1 MKKLSIIIPCFNSSQ
16 ALETN
21 LPYLVNYCSTLGVE
35 TEIIIIDDGSFNAEE
50 ASDIARLNSC
60 VFYRYQK
67 NKGKG
72 NAIRYGISK
81 ATGDIIAFT
90 DADIPFEGE
99 AIKKAIDYLTIK
111 EYDLVIGDRGL
122 KESVYFSKV
131 TNERRFGSGIFTFFV
146 GRFVTT
152 GFSDTQC
159 GFKVFRREI
168 ALDIFSKSRINGFSF
183 DVELVYIAL
192 KRNYDIKKIP
202 VVLRSQDGN
211 SVSVLKHGFGML
223 LDLFRIKWNHLKGR
237 YKNE

>member
-1 MKKLSIIIPCFNSSQ
+1 MKKISIIIPCYNSSQ

-21 LPYLVNYCSTLGVE
+21 LPYLVDFCSSLNVE
-35 TEIIIIDDGSFNAEE
+35 TEIIVIDDGSFNA
-50 ASDIARLNSC
+50 DKIAEIAHLNGCS
-60 VFYRYQK
+60 FFGYEQ

-72 NAIRYGISK
+72 SAVRYGVSK
-81 ATGDIIAFT
+81 AIGDIIIFT
-90 DADIPFEGE
+90 DADVPFGGE
-99 AIKKAIDYLTIK
+99 AILKAIDYLSIK

-122 KESVYFSKV
+122 EESVYFSKV
-131 TNERRFGSGIFTFFV
+131 SNERRFGSGAFTFFV

-159 GFKVFRREI
+159 GFKAFRREI

-202 VVLRSQDGN
+202 VILRSQDGN

-237 YKNE
+237 YNK

>member
-1 MKKLSIIIPCFNSSQ
+1 MNKISIIIPCYNSSQ

-21 LPYLVNYCSTLGVE
+21 LPYLVDFCSVLTFKF
-35 TEIIIIDDGSFNAEE
+35 EIIVIDDGSINPSQTAKICE
-50 ASDIARLNSC
+50 LNNC
-60 VFYRYQK
+60 LFFGYKQ

-72 NAIRYGISK
+72 HAIRYGVQK
-81 ATGDIIAFT
+81 ATGDILIYT
-90 DADIPFEGE
+90 DADIPFEGD
-99 AIKKAIDYLTIK
+99 AILKAIHYLSIK

-122 KESVYFSKV
+122 EESDYFNKV
-131 TNERRFGSGIFTFFV
+131 SNERRFGSGLFTFFV

-159 GFKVFRREI
+159 GFKAFRKEI
-168 ALDIFSKSRINGFSF
+168 AEDLFSKSLINGFSF

-202 VVLRSQDGN
+202 VILRSQDGN

-223 LDLFRIKWNHLKGR
+223 FDLFKIKLNHLKGF
-237 YKNE
+237 YNK

>member
-1 MKKLSIIIPCFNSSQ
+1 MKKISIIIPCYNSSQ

-21 LPYLVNYCSTLGVE
+21 LPYLVDFCSSLNVE
-35 TEIIIIDDGSFNAEE
+35 TEIIVIDDGSFNA
-50 ASDIARLNSC
+50 DKIAEIVHLNGCS
-60 VFYRYQK
+60 FYGYEQ

-72 NAIRYGISK
+72 NAVRYGVSK
-81 ATGDIIAFT
+81 AIGDIIIFT
-90 DADIPFEGE
+90 DADVPFEGE
-99 AIKKAIDYLTIK
+99 AILKAIDYLSIK

-122 KESVYFSKV
+122 EESVYFSKV
-131 TNERRFGSGIFTFFV
+131 SNERRFGSGAFTFFV

-159 GFKVFRREI
+159 GFKAFRREI

-202 VVLRSQDGN
+202 VILISQDGN
-211 SVSVLKHGFGML
+211 SVSVLKHGFRML

-237 YKNE
+237 YNK